1 MKHYQC
7 QAEECSDDTIYR
19 YKGLC
24 RSCTSYDDSG
34 NIITP
39 VNRIQVNK
47 DGSTY
52 HKIVMEKPKQ
62 SIITKQMFLNQ
73 RRKQKMTK
81 KQRKQIQ
88 EQLQAQQAQEHDCCA
103 NDDEC
108 EHKSETLD
116 FSDIGESVGEEE

>member
-52 HKIVMEKPKQ
+52 HKIVMETIGIEP
-62 SIITKQMFLNQ
+62 FLV
-73 RRKQKMTK
+73 KTTYFC
-81 KQRKQIQ
+81 
-88 EQLQAQQAQEHDCCA
+88 LYTEHDLTKYHTVFLAC
-103 NDDEC
+103 
-108 EHKSETLD
+108 KK
-116 FSDIGESVGEEE
+116 